1 MTLKERIQNL
11 CREKG
16 IALYQLERTL
26 GFGNGYISKLDKST
40 PNVAKIKKIADY
52 FGVSVDYLMNGEDSE
67 NVEKYHFDEETAQ
80 MAQEMFENKDMRVL
94 FKTARNAK
102 PEDLKIVN
110 DMLIALMKKENPD
123 YDEGC

>member
-1 MTLKERIQNL
+1 MYKNFEHLLQQYKV
-11 CREKG
+11 
-16 IALYQLERTL
+16 
-26 GFGNGYISKLDKST
+26 T
-40 PNVAKIKKIADY
+40 PYKVAKEAKVSQTALSNWKKGKHQPSYETLSKIANY
-52 FGVSVDYLMNGEDSE
+52 FDVTVDYLMNGEDSE

-80 MAQEMFENKDMRVL
+80 MVQEMYENKDMRVL